1 MRFIVSNYLHN
12 HLYIYIY
19 INFRSLLDTSIYSD
33 QAMIQPIVYLRNK
46 YTHTYVYCFCKIRV
60 CLSFRNDNADK
71 RALVL
76 EIVLFGCK
84 NETKAMGK
92 MQAGWT
98 KSNS

>member
-12 HLYIYIY
+12 HLYIYI
-19 INFRSLLDTSIYSD
+19 NFRSLLDTSIYSE
-33 QAMIQPIVYLRNK
+33 QAMIQPMV
-46 YTHTYVYCFCKIRV
+46 YVYILFFKIRV
-60 CLSFRNDNADK
+60 SLSFRNDNADK